1 MWVGRVHGV
10 FETGSIVDRPAPG
23 IGDQKLDSVRQ
34 PLLHESLERVIGR
47 VRDRHRSENA
57 AEHRNSVRRTARTC
71 GGFAERRRVL
81 AKPNQRN
88 RIRIRTSYGRHRAVG
103 QVQRYARRNGT
114 GGNGVVSV
122 RSKRPT
128 QYSRNLTQVETGL
141 GIAVILVQGSQQPV
155 PLRAHV
161 SKLPERFS
169 CQLALVRSSDSG
181 QSTDRTRLTGNFRI
195 D

>member
-1 MWVGRVHGV
+1 MTRPIRDSPVGHPPVLTGHQPVTGLKQGKGTRLMWVGRVHGV

-47 VRDRHRSENA
+47 VRNRHRSENA

-114 GGNGVVSV
+114 GGNGVLSV

-128 QYSRNLTQVETGL
+128 GYSRNLTQ
-141 GIAVILVQGSQQPV
+141 I
-155 PLRAHV
+155 
-161 SKLPERFS
+161 
-169 CQLALVRSSDSG
+169 
-181 QSTDRTRLTGNFRI
+181 
-195 D
+195 